1 MSLGR
6 FIFEMLAGSAIFLLL
21 AAAFAMASDKRIAKL
36 EKLTR
41 NRVLGL
47 IIALPAL
54 ISCIPHAQIVAPGIL
69 QNPLILWMLALAI
82 PVLSYFY
89 IDFYTARAI
98 GGAVIILAYDIIHIA
113 YEETLC
119 GAAVLTVAA
128 WLFGFAGI
136 WISGKPCALRDWFR
150 RAANDKKFRIAAAA
164 ISLVCAVLF
173 VYTLVAGSGKLK

>member
-6 FIFEMLAGSAIFLLL
+6 FIFEMLAGTAIFLLL
-21 AAAFAMASDKRIAKL
+21 TAAFAMASEKYIGKL

-69 QNPLILWMLALAI
+69 QNPLILWLLALAL

-98 GGAVIILAYDIIHIA
+98 GGAVIILAYDIIHVA
-113 YEETLC
+113 YEETLA

-150 RAANDKKFRIAAAA
+150 LASMDKKFRIAAAA
-164 ISLVCAVLF
+164 ISLVCAALF
-173 VYTLVAGSGKLK
+173 AFTLVSGYGKLK

>member
-69 QNPLILWMLALAI
+69 QNPLILWMLAIAI

-98 GGAVIILAYDIIHIA
+98 GGAVIILA
-113 YEETLC
+113 
-119 GAAVLTVAA
+119 
-128 WLFGFAGI
+128 
-136 WISGKPCALRDWFR
+136 
-150 RAANDKKFRIAAAA
+150 
-164 ISLVCAVLF
+164 
-173 VYTLVAGSGKLK
+173 